1 MLGRVSH
8 VWWIERRSETE
19 EKCSLGLS
27 LCCFIEWHELP
38 VFHLFL
44 TRLQAAQNV
53 PSLCHWSDFGSI
65 TFMLYSKNKN
75 ISSTEKCC
83 LYSVNWLHQHVT
95 IQPFLFLYPF
105 FIFFHLSFPH
115 LLPPP
120 LPFAHPSFFFFLISP
135 LFFSATIQTHFDISF
150 LALLPLF
157 GFPAFRL
164 SPEVKRCTSLPKVI
178 SMLMS
183 LLVR

>member
-19 EKCSLGLS
+19 EKCSLSLS
-27 LCCFIEWHELP
+27 LCCFIEWHELL

-105 FIFFHLSFPH
+105 FIFFHLSFLTCCLLRC
-115 LLPPP
+115 LLPTLHSFSSLSLHFSSQPP
-120 LPFAHPSFFFFLISP
+120 SKLTSTSPFPPSFLSSASLLSVSHQRWNAVLLFLK
-135 LFFSATIQTHFDISF
+135 SF
-150 LALLPLF
+150 L
-157 GFPAFRL
+157 
-164 SPEVKRCTSLPKVI
+164 C
-178 SMLMS
+178 
-183 LLVR
+183 

>member
-19 EKCSLGLS
+19 EKCSLSLS
-27 LCCFIEWHELP
+27 LCCFIEWHKLL
-38 VFHLFL
+38 VFHLDTLAGCTKCSLAVPLVRLWLYNFYALLKKQEHFIYWKMLLVFCKLIASTCHHSTISFSISFL
-44 TRLQAAQNV
+44 
-53 PSLCHWSDFGSI
+53 
-65 TFMLYSKNKN
+65 
-75 ISSTEKCC
+75 
-83 LYSVNWLHQHVT
+83 
-95 IQPFLFLYPF
+95 
-105 FIFFHLSFPH
+105 HLLPPVLPH

-120 LPFAHPSFFFFLISP
+120 LTFAHPSFFFFLISP
-135 LFFSATIQTHFDISF
+135 LLFSATIQTHFDISF
-150 LALLPLF
+150 PALLPLF